1 MSSTQQKRQAQKLQR
16 AQKQL
21 RSEKAELRGAIHLTP
36 DAKLTGAEK
45 RRLTAA
51 FQKARKDGKIPRT
64 AQQTIPYK
72 DMRRDG
78 ICVVTPRYF
87 TKQIQF
93 YDINYQL
100 AQNEDK
106 NQIFESYCDFLNYF
120 DSSIHVQLSFL
131 NQRTDMEEFQQA
143 IEIPAQN
150 DAYNGTRAEFSEML
164 KGQLDKGN
172 NGQSKTKY
180 ITFGVEANNLKEA
193 KPRLERI
200 EADVLANFK
209 TLGVRARALTGYE
222 RLAILHKMFHPN
234 DSQKFRFAWDVS
246 AGAIL

>member
-1 MSSTQQKRQAQKLQR
+1 MSSTQQKKQAQKLQR

-21 RSEKAELRGAIHLTP
+21 RSEKEELRGAIHLTP

-64 AQQTIPYK
+64 AQQTIPYEE
-72 DMRRDG
+72 MRRDG
-78 ICVVTPRYF
+78 ICMVTPRYF

-131 NQRTDMEEFQQA
+131 NQRTDMRNFSRPSRYLLRMTPTTAPARSFQ
-143 IEIPAQN
+143 
-150 DAYNGTRAEFSEML
+150 RC
-164 KGQLDKGN
+164 
-172 NGQSKTKY
+172 
-180 ITFGVEANNLKEA
+180 
-193 KPRLERI
+193 
-200 EADVLANFK
+200 
-209 TLGVRARALTGYE
+209 
-222 RLAILHKMFHPN
+222 
-234 DSQKFRFAWDVS
+234 
-246 AGAIL
+246 